1 MEQNRIFRKKPHM
14 GISSI
19 IISIS
24 VVKMDFSTKGKTVG
38 SYFKK

>member
-1 MEQNRIFRKKPHM
+1 M

-24 VVKMDFSTKGKTVG
+24 VVKMDFSTRVRQWVVI
-38 SYFKK
+38 FKNKAKVLL